1 MKQKVIVIGHGYT
14 SRLGVI
20 RALGRGGYEVTVIVM
35 TGYDRDGRTLNTK
48 KPIDCYSKYVSRVL
62 YCASGRKKL
71 IQLLLT
77 ECVDPQQ
84 KVVLIPDSDF
94 STAAVDL
101 NAERLRE
108 DFLFPHINHK
118 PGEIVAWMDK
128 FRQKELAASVGLNVA
143 RGWRIDVIEGA
154 YSIPDDILYP
164 CFPKPLATLQ
174 GGKRG
179 LKRCNNE
186 AELREVVAFLSK
198 TNPTISILVEEFKK
212 IDVEQALLGFTD
224 GQEVIIPGIIKTR
237 LLAHGGHF
245 GVAIQ
250 GEILPV
256 TGYEELIEKF
266 KSIVLRIGFVGIFDI
281 DFYQSEKEIYF
292 CEINFRYGGSG
303 YAYTAMG
310 VNFPVMLVKTL
321 LGESIFEMQRAIV
334 QKAVFVNERMCIDD
348 WYGGYIS
355 TKDYYSILN
364 SSDIKFVYDKEDK
377 SPQYQLEKLFK
388 IRYLKKIA
396 RKLMGKKISRS

>member
-35 TGYDRDGRTLNTK
+35 TGYDRDGKTLNTK
-48 KPIDCYSKYVSRVL
+48 KPIDCNSKYVSRVL
-62 YCASGRKKL
+62 YCPSDREKL

-101 NAERLRE
+101 NAERLS
-108 DFLFPHINHK
+108 DHFLFPHINHR

-143 RGWRIDVIEGA
+143 RGWRIDVTKGTF
-154 YSIPDDILYP
+154 SIPNDILYP

-179 LKRCNNE
+179 LKRCDNE
-186 AELREVVAFLSK
+186 DELRDVVAVLSK

-212 IDVEQALLGFTD
+212 IDVEQALLGFSD
-224 GQEVIIPGIIKTR
+224 GQEVIIPGIIKTKV
-237 LLAHGGHF
+237 LAHGGHF

-281 DFYQSEKEIYF
+281 DFYQCEKEIYF

-321 LGESIFEMQRAIV
+321 LGESISEMQRTIA

-348 WYGGYIS
+348 WYSGYVS
-355 TKDYYSILN
+355 TKDYKRILN
-364 SSDIKFVYDKEDK
+364 ASDIRFVYDKEDK
-377 SPQYQLEKLFK
+377 SPQYQLEKLFR
-388 IRYLKKIA
+388 IRYFKRIV
-396 RKLMGKKISRS
+396 RKLIGK

>member
-1 MKQKVIVIGHGYT
+1 MNQKVVVIGHGYT

-20 RALGRGGYEVTVIVM
+20 RALGREGYEVTVIVM
-35 TGYDRDGRTLNTK
+35 TGYNRDGKTLNTK
-48 KPIDCYSKYVSRVL
+48 KPIDCYSKYVSRIL
-62 YCASGRKKL
+62 YCPSDREKL

-77 ECVDPQQ
+77 GCVDPQQ
-84 KVVLIPDSDF
+84 KVVVIPDSDF

-101 NAERLRE
+101 NAERLS
-108 DFLFPHINHK
+108 DHFLFPHINHR

-128 FRQKELAASVGLNVA
+128 FRQKDLAASVGLKVA
-143 RGWRIDVIEGA
+143 KGWRIDVTEGK
-154 YSIPDDILYP
+154 YSIPHDIVYP

-179 LKRCNNE
+179 LKRCDNE
-186 AELREVVAFLSK
+186 DELREVVAVLSK
-198 TNPTISILVEEFKK
+198 ANPTISILVEEFKK
-212 IDVEQALLGFTD
+212 IDVEQALLGFSD
-224 GQEVIIPGIIKTR
+224 GREVIIPGIIKTR

-266 KSIVLRIGFVGIFDI
+266 KSMVLKTRFVGIFDI
-281 DFYQSEKEIYF
+281 DFYQSEKKFYF

-310 VNFPVMLVKTL
+310 VNFPAMLVKTL
-321 LGESIFEMQRAIV
+321 LGEGISEMKRTIDH
-334 QKAVFVNERMCIDD
+334 KAVFVNERMCIDD
-348 WYGGYIS
+348 WYSGYIY
-355 TKDYYSILN
+355 TKYYKRTLN
-364 SSDIKFVYDKEDK
+364 DSDIKFVYDKEDK
-377 SPQYQLEKLFK
+377 SPQYQLEKLFR
-388 IRYLKKIA
+388 IRYFKRIV
-396 RKLMGKKISRS
+396 RQLMGK

>member
-1 MKQKVIVIGHGYT
+1 MKQKVVVIGHGYT

-20 RALGRGGYEVTVIVM
+20 RALGRVGYEVVVIVM
-35 TGYDRDGRTLNTK
+35 TTYKKDGSLNTE
-48 KPIDCYSKYVSRVL
+48 KPIDCYSKYVSKVY
-62 YCASGRKKL
+62 YCPSDRETL
-71 IQLLLT
+71 IKLLL
-77 ECVDPQQ
+77 EKCIDQDQ
-84 KVVLIPDSDF
+84 KVVLFTDSDF
-94 STAAVDL
+94 SEAAVDL
-101 NAERLRE
+101 NQERLK
-108 DFLFPHINHK
+108 DHFLFPHINHEQ
-118 PGEIVAWMDK
+118 GAVVAWMDK
-128 FRQKELAASVGLNVA
+128 FKQKTVAREVGLNVA
-143 RGWRIDVIEGA
+143 DGWVIDVRGGT
-154 YSIPDDILYP
+154 YTIPSELRYP
-164 CFPKPLATLQ
+164 CFPKPLATLK

-179 LKRCNNE
+179 LRRCNNE
-186 AELREVVAFLSK
+186 QELREVIAVLSK

-224 GQEVIIPGIIKTR
+224 GKNVIIPGIIKTK

-321 LGESIFEMQRAIV
+321 LGESISEMERTIA

-348 WYGGYIS
+348 WYSGYVS
-355 TKDYYSILN
+355 TKDYKRILN
-364 SSDIKFVYDKEDK
+364 ASDIRFVYDKEDK
-377 SPQYQLEKLFK
+377 SPQYQLEKLFR
-388 IRYLKKIA
+388 IRYFKRMV
-396 RKLMGKKISRS
+396 RKLIGK

>member
-20 RALGRGGYEVTVIVM
+20 RALGREGYEVTVIVM
-35 TGYDRDGRTLNTK
+35 TGYNRDGRTLNTK

-62 YCASGRKKL
+62 YCPSDREKL

-77 ECVDPQQ
+77 ECVDSQQ

-101 NAERLRE
+101 NAERLS
-108 DFLFPHINHK
+108 DHFLFPNINHR

-128 FRQKELAASVGLNVA
+128 FRQKELATSVDLNVA
-143 RGWRIDVIEGA
+143 KGWRIDVTEGK

-179 LKRCNNE
+179 LKRCDNE
-186 AELREVVAFLSK
+186 DELREVVAVLSK
-198 TNPTISILVEEFKK
+198 ANPAISILVEEFKK
-212 IDVEQALLGFTD
+212 IDVEQALLGFSD
-224 GQEVIIPGIIKTR
+224 GQEVIIPGIIKTK

-250 GEILPV
+250 GEIQPV
-256 TGYEELIEKF
+256 KGYENLVEKF
-266 KSIVLRIGFVGIFDI
+266 KAFVLRTGFVGIFDI
-281 DFYQSEKEIYF
+281 DFYQSEGKYYF
-292 CEINFRYGGSG
+292 CEMNFRYGGSG

-310 VNFPVMLVKTL
+310 VNLPAMLVRTL
-321 LGESIFEMQRAIV
+321 SGLSIADMKKDITAKGI
-334 QKAVFVNERMCIDD
+334 FVNERMCRED
-348 WYGGYIS
+348 WNSNYIN
-355 TKDYYSILN
+355 TKQLKQLIETADISFLYAQEDPEPQRVFDKDIN
-364 SSDIKFVYDKEDK
+364 S
-377 SPQYQLEKLFK
+377 P
-388 IRYLKKIA
+388 IRRLKRAIRRFLA
-396 RKLMGKKISRS
+396 